1 MSPRSDAA
9 PAARPPATPAA
20 AAAGLATSYT
30 YRALH
35 QSGTVETGVVRAA
48 SREEA
53 GELLHARGLFPLE
66 VGAEQGR
73 ERARRTLPPN
83 DLALGLRV
91 LASLTE
97 AGLPIARAL
106 GAMDDLAPA
115 SWKAGLPA
123 IRESVRQGGSLGSA
137 LASSP
142 LGFPP
147 VVVGMVAA
155 GEAGSGLAGAVRRA
169 AELME
174 RAAET
179 RRAIR
184 GALAYPLVLA
194 GAGGMSLVLLVGV
207 VLPRFAVILADLGQD
222 LPPMARAVLAVS
234 AAARAWWLPALVLV
248 AGVFAAGRLW
258 VSTEAGARAWAGFLL
273 SLPAIGPVRMASA
286 TSRFTASLAA
296 LLESGVPIAPA
307 MASAARA
314 SGDAAVAERV
324 VRAREAVVAGEGV
337 GRALEASGALTPT
350 ALRLVRAGE
359 ETGQL
364 GAMLMHASRIE
375 SERATDQVRAAV
387 RLLEP
392 SLIITFGGVVAMVA
406 GALLQAVYSV
416 RPGP

>member
-1 MSPRSDAA
+1 MSPRSDA
-9 PAARPPATPAA
+9 PAASRPGAA
-20 AAAGLATSYT
+20 SAAAGATAYA

-35 QSGTVETGVVRAA
+35 KSGSMETGVVRAS

-53 GELLHARGLFPLE
+53 GELLYARGLFPMAI
-66 VGAEQGR
+66 GAEQGS
-73 ERARRTLPPN
+73 ERARRSLPAQ

-97 AGLPIARAL
+97 SGLPIARAL
-106 GAMDDLAPA
+106 AAMDDLAPA
-115 SWKAGLPA
+115 SWKPGLAA
-123 IRESVRQGGSLGSA
+123 IRESVRQGGSLGAA

-147 VVVGMVAA
+147 VVVGIIAA
-155 GEAGSGLAGAVRRA
+155 GEAGSGLPRAVRRA

-174 RAAET
+174 NAAET

-184 GALAYPLVLA
+184 SALAYPLVLA
-194 GAGGMSLVLLVGV
+194 GAGGASLVLLVGV
-207 VLPRFAVILADLGQD
+207 VLPRFAVILADLGQE
-222 LPPMARAVLAVS
+222 LPPMARGVLAV
-234 AAARAWWLPALVLV
+234 AALVKAWWLVALLLV
-248 AGVFAAGRLW
+248 AGLAAFWRLW
-258 VSTEAGARAWAGFLL
+258 VATEAGARQWAAFLL
-273 SLPAIGPVRMASA
+273 EIPAVGSVRLAGA
-286 TSRFTASLAA
+286 TARFAASLAA

-307 MASAARA
+307 LASAARA

-324 VRAREAVVAGEGV
+324 LRAREAVVGGEGA
-337 GRALEASGALTPT
+337 GRALEAARALTPT

-364 GAMLMHASRIE
+364 GPMLMHASRIE
-375 SERATDQVRAAV
+375 SERAADLVRGAV

-392 SLIITFGGVVAMVA
+392 GLIITFGGVVALVA

>member
-1 MSPRSDAA
+1 
-9 PAARPPATPAA
+9 
-20 AAAGLATSYT
+20 
-30 YRALH
+30 
-35 QSGTVETGVVRAA
+35 VVRAA

-66 VGAEQGR
+66 VAAEQASA
-73 ERARRTLPPN
+73 RARATLPVH

-91 LASLTE
+91 LATLAES
-97 AGLPIARAL
+97 GLPIARVLA
-106 GAMDDLAPA
+106 AMDDLAPT

-123 IRESVRQGGSLGSA
+123 IRESVRQGGSLAAA
-137 LASSP
+137 LSSSP

-155 GEAGSGLAGAVRRA
+155 GEAGSGLARAVRRA

-179 RRAIR
+179 RRAVR
-184 GALAYPLVLA
+184 AALAYPLVLA
-194 GAGGMSLVLLVGV
+194 GAGGVSLILLVGV
-207 VLPRFAVILADLGQD
+207 VLPRFAVILADLGQE

-234 AAARAWWLPALVLV
+234 AAVRAWWVPALLLL
-248 AGVFAAGRLW
+248 AGVLAAWRLW
-258 VSTEAGARAWAGFLL
+258 VSSSAGARRWDALLL
-273 SLPAIGPVRMASA
+273 SIPAVGAVRLAGA
-286 TSRFTASLAA
+286 TARFTASLAA

-307 MASAARA
+307 MLSSARA
-314 SGDAAVAERV
+314 AGDAAVEGRV
-324 VRAREAVVAGEGV
+324 LRAREAVVGGEGV
-337 GRALEASGALTPT
+337 GRALEATGALTPT

-364 GAMLMHASRIE
+364 GAMLAHASRIE
-375 SERATDQVRAAV
+375 SERAADLVRGAV

-392 SLIITFGGVVAMVA
+392 SLIIAFGGVVAVVA